1 MRAKSIAWML
11 VLLVAFAAAGCDGGD
26 GEEDA
31 SRTELENKPAAGR
44 ERSEPRGEEKSGAR
58 GCFPGDYRLPG
69 DFSTSGA
76 GVTVTTTVGS
86 PGDPY
91 YSVSTLSSGRT
102 ERVYSDGSVFWETQN
117 STDERIESGGVTNT
131 SRTVELRTRVTLFD
145 GSEIGQF
152 LFEQFENGAR
162 VARQYLAAIECS
174 DGPFAAI
181 SQREFER
188 YRRAMGF

>member
-1 MRAKSIAWML
+1 MKSIAWML

-31 SRTELENKPAAGR
+31 SQAEAENSLAAER
-44 ERSEPRGEEKSGAR
+44 ERGEPRGEEASGAR
-58 GCFPGDYRLPG
+58 ECFPGDYRLPG
-69 DFSTSGA
+69 DFSTSGD
-76 GVTVTTTVGS
+76 GVTLITTVGN

-91 YSVSTLSSGRT
+91 YSVTTLSSGRT
-102 ERVYSDGSVFWETQN
+102 ERVYSDGSVFRETQF
-117 STDERIESGGVTNT
+117 STDERVESGGVTNT
-131 SRTVELRTRVTLFD
+131 SRSVELRTRVKLFD

-174 DGPFAAI
+174 DGQFAAI